1 MARLVLAAILVFS
14 LAGCAADEVGG
25 GAVEA
30 GAFMALGYEVAGE
43 WGDESDHVPKESLVA
58 IPQETLVAADTTDRV
73 IDYTLPT
80 RIYALPEDSGANKFP
95 FQDLAIFDVNPEPM
109 TGPSLVE
116 RLHPS
121 SEKPIESRKSP
132 IVTEISPTPI
142 PPVSGGVTGNS
153 YQIQLGAL
161 PSKDSAR
168 REWTRIERRYP
179 DLVRNQTQTI
189 IPVELDPQ
197 IGKVFRLRTGPIS
210 EIKTATSLCR
220 KFRSAGQDCFVVKF
234 ESPS

>member
-1 MARLVLAAILVFS
+1 MARFFLAAILVFS

-25 GAVEA
+25 AAVEA
-30 GAFMALGYEVAGE
+30 SAFMSLGYEVAGD

-73 IDYTLPT
+73 TDYTLPT
-80 RIYALPEDSGANKFP
+80 RIYALPEDSAANKLP

-132 IVTEISPTPI
+132 VVTEISPLPK
-142 PPVSGGVTGNS
+142 PQVSVGVTGNS

-161 PSKDSAR
+161 PSQESAR
-168 REWTRIERRYP
+168 REWVRIERRHP
-179 DLVRNQTQTI
+179 NLVQNQNPTI
-189 IPVELDPQ
+189 VPVVLDAEM
-197 IGKVFRLRTGPIS
+197 GKVFRLRTGPIS
-210 EIKTATSLCR
+210 EIKTARSLCR
-220 KFRSAGQDCFVVKF
+220 KFKSAGQDCFVVKF
-234 ESPS
+234 ENPS